1 MLQPSRLWVII
12 ADMTSL
18 MTELKRR
25 NVLRVAA
32 TYAVVAWIII
42 EAGSVLLPTFGAS
55 ESVFKIYVVVVA
67 MGFLVALVLAWVYE
81 VTPEGVKLEKNVD
94 RSKSVTR
101 KTGRKLDV
109 IFIALL
115 VVALGISITLNITGM
130 RDVPEVPVAGED
142 RLSIAVLPFTS
153 RSMDPENQLFADGIH
168 DDLLTR
174 LANIGALKVIS
185 RTSMM
190 EYRDT
195 TKNLRQV
202 GQELGVGTV
211 VEGAVQRMGDNVRIT
226 AQLIDASTDEHIW
239 AKSYDR
245 QLSAVNLF
253 AIQSEISEEITR
265 ALKATLT
272 DEEQSRLANI
282 PTDSLAA
289 YNLYTQGR
297 DNLYKRRLE
306 TMQTAR
312 EQFEQAIA
320 LDPDYADAYA
330 GLAESV
336 LLILNNHQ
344 AISTDEAFAVAQASL
359 DKALSLNPNMAQAHA
374 SLGLLKTL
382 VWQETRSGRGLEE
395 AEACFV
401 TALNL
406 NPNNASAY
414 MWFASVRGT
423 QQRFEEAIDLY
434 HESLR
439 VDPLGKIPYANL
451 PGLYAQRGQNQQA
464 LDLYVKAVEIHPE
477 WPTAYRNLA
486 QHLQG
491 LGRMDEAIAWGMK
504 GQALS
509 TDPLG
514 GAPMAAPYIEFGDYA
529 KVLEVFSNVT
539 ADHPMYDYG
548 LGMERAMQGD
558 FAGATEVVERAIS
571 GVENPRP
578 FQLSLV
584 ATFAMFAGDFD
595 KARKYSELQDPDFAV
610 DADPEVD
617 SSNVAELIRY
627 AFILQNQDEKKRANA
642 LLEIALDV
650 VRTLPRVGL
659 TGHGIRDVQI
669 LALQGKRREALD
681 ALRDAID
688 EGFRGTVVS
697 NGWPLA
703 LDPYLGSLRGQPGF
717 EAMVSELDDAVAQMR
732 QRVVQAEQSGNW
744 DELRALVGSS

>member
-1 MLQPSRLWVII
+1 
-12 ADMTSL
+12 MTSL
-18 MTELKRR
+18 IAELRRR
-25 NVLRVAA
+25 NVFRVAA

-55 ESVFKIYVVVVA
+55 ESAFKIYVVIVA
-67 MGFLVALVLAWVYE
+67 VGFVVALVLSWVYE
-81 VTPEGVKLEKNVD
+81 LTPEGVKLEKDAD
-94 RSKSVTR
+94 RSESITR
-101 KTGRKLDV
+101 KTGRRLDFV
-109 IFIALL
+109 FIALL
-115 VVALGISITLNITGM
+115 IVALGVSVTLNITGM
-130 RDVPEVPVAGED
+130 RDSAEVPVVAGG

-202 GQELGVGTV
+202 GQELGVETV
-211 VEGAVQRMGDNVRIT
+211 VEGAVQRVGDNVRIT

-265 ALKATLT
+265 ALQATLT

-289 YNLYTQGR
+289 YNLFTQGR
-297 DNLYKRRLE
+297 DNLYKRRLD
-306 TMQTAR
+306 TLQTAR

-320 LDPDYADAYA
+320 LDPEYADAYA

-336 LLILNNHQ
+336 LLILNNHK
-344 AISTDEAFAVAQASL
+344 AISTDEAFAVAEASL
-359 DKALSLNPNMAQAHA
+359 DKALSLNPELAQAHA
-374 SLGLLKTL
+374 SLGLLKNQI
-382 VWQETRSGRGLEE
+382 WQETRSGSGLEE

-401 TALNL
+401 RALDL

-414 MWFASVRGT
+414 MWFASIRGT
-423 QQRFEEAIDLY
+423 QERIEEAIDLY

-451 PGLYAQRGQNQQA
+451 PGLYAQRGQNEEA

-477 WPTAYRNLA
+477 WPTAYQNLA

-491 LGRMDEAIAWGMK
+491 LGRMDEAVAWGMK
-504 GQALS
+504 ARELS
-509 TDPLG
+509 ADPLG
-514 GAPMAAPYIEFGDYA
+514 GAPMAGAYMEFGDYE
-529 KVLEVFSNVT
+529 KVLGVFSDVT
-539 ADHPMYDYG
+539 AGHPMYEYG

-558 FAGATEVVERAIS
+558 FAGAAEVVERAID
-571 GVENPRP
+571 GVENPRQ
-578 FQLSLV
+578 FQLSLI
-584 ATFAMFAGDFD
+584 ASFAMFAGDFD
-595 KARKYSELQDPDFAV
+595 KARKYAELHDPDFAA
-610 DADPEVD
+610 DADPEVGAD
-617 SSNVAELIRY
+617 NVADLIRY
-627 AFILQNQDEKKRANA
+627 AFILQNQGENQRANT
-642 LLEIALDV
+642 LLEMALDV

-659 TGHGIRDVQI
+659 VGHGIRDVQI
-669 LALQGKRREALD
+669 LALQGKTLEALD

-688 EGFRGTVVS
+688 EGFRGTVAS

-703 LDPYLGSLRGQPGF
+703 LDPYLNSLRGQPGF
-717 EAMVSELDDAVAQMR
+717 EAMVGELDDAVAQMQ
-732 QRVVQAEQSGNW
+732 QRVVQAEENGNW
-744 DELRALVGSS
+744 DELRALVESS